1 MLFPKLGNM
10 KKHDTPPDWALKYKK
25 PGTEIRLINGKYYLY
40 QIGSQWDASIQRAR
54 KTTAAYLGRITPE
67 GFKPKRVEQIPDIDS
82 TVNVRHFGAAH
93 YFDQRCKT
101 ILRELETF
109 FPQWAQTLFVAA
121 IFRLLYQSPLK
132 KMSFYYA
139 NSFASALWTEAHLSD
154 KTLSDCLR
162 QVGQMRASILD
173 FFARFYAG
181 SRFLLIDGTNVPSCS
196 GLDGLANPG
205 YNSKQDFSPQVNAL
219 FIFSQDEKLPL
230 YYRLLGGDIRE
241 VSSMILAVAESRLK
255 DVIIVSD
262 KGFYSDENIT
272 ALLHKKIHFAIPLKR
287 NSKLIDQSLLQHG
300 DKTGFHGHFFYSN
313 RPIWYVSHRIRKAG
327 RYCYILTFLDESLY
341 LEEQNDYLQRVQ
353 LGKEGYTMEAF
364 FEQQYKFGTLSI
376 IAFLPRGTTPQQVFE
391 YFKARNAVEQM
402 IDVFKNTLQADRS
415 YMRTEQQM
423 EGWMFLNHLALMLY
437 YQIYKELAGLN
448 LLSKYSPLEVLQY
461 LERIYKVRVNAQWHT
476 SEIPKKTKVLVD
488 KLALPIP

>member
-1 MLFPKLGNM
+1 
-10 KKHDTPPDWALKYKK
+10 
-25 PGTEIRLINGKYYLY
+25 
-40 QIGSQWDASIQRAR
+40 
-54 KTTAAYLGRITPE
+54 
-67 GFKPKRVEQIPDIDS
+67 
-82 TVNVRHFGAAH
+82 
-93 YFDQRCKT
+93 
-101 ILRELETF
+101 
-109 FPQWAQTLFVAA
+109 
-121 IFRLLYQSPLK
+121 
-132 KMSFYYA
+132 
-139 NSFASALWTEAHLSD
+139 
-154 KTLSDCLR
+154 
-162 QVGQMRASILD
+162 
-173 FFARFYAG
+173 
-181 SRFLLIDGTNVPSCS
+181 
-196 GLDGLANPG
+196 
-205 YNSKQDFSPQVNAL
+205 
-219 FIFSQDEKLPL
+219 
-230 YYRLLGGDIRE
+230 
-241 VSSMILAVAESRLK
+241 
-255 DVIIVSD
+255 VIIVSD